1 MKYSRHL
8 FGAFIWSAGAMGAA
22 LVTALLPKA
31 AQASFTCGPY
41 METYLVRSL
50 DGRTGDG
57 VRCVLF
63 SEGIDSGGRVPVM
76 AWYGEGVW
84 GSSSYRHLG
93 HAFGT
98 LSAATGYASDF
109 FGNGENFNNNF
120 PGNLKITTSGAG
132 VPSLISVTGAW
143 NEIWRRLSGRVH
155 SSYKSTL
162 GRLRHCGN
170 YMTHYRASDLLGAR
184 SGSGLRCIL
193 KAQPR
198 VAATA
203 GLATWF
209 GKGNWGGSTY
219 AHLGTW
225 SYNGNGA
232 ADICEG
238 SMFTFCNQFGW
249 GSLHLQPVGTGY
261 EMTGAWSESWN

>member
-1 MKYSRHL
+1 MKISQLL
-8 FGAFIWSAGAMGAA
+8 FSAASWSLGLLGAGVASA
-22 LVTALLPKA
+22 LFPTT

-41 METYLVRSL
+41 METYLVRAL

-63 SEGIDSGGRVPVM
+63 SEGGTSGGRIPLM
-76 AWYGEGVW
+76 AWYGEGTW
-84 GSSSYRHLG
+84 GASSYRHLG

-98 LSAATGYASDF
+98 RTAATGYASDF

-120 PGNLKITTSGAG
+120 PGNLKITTSGPG
-132 VPSLISVTGAW
+132 IPSLITVTGAW
-143 NEIWRRLSGRVH
+143 NEVWRRLPGRVH
-155 SSYKSTL
+155 SGYTSTL
-162 GRLRHCGN
+162 GRLRRCGS
-170 YMTHYRASDLLGAR
+170 YMAQYKVSDLLGVR
-184 SGSGLRCIL
+184 TGSGLRCIL
-193 KAQPR
+193 KVQPPL
-198 VAATA
+198 ADEPD
-203 GLATWF
+203 LATWF

-232 ADICEG
+232 ADVCEG
-238 SMFTFCNQFGW
+238 SLFTFCNQFGW
-249 GSLHLQPVGTGY
+249 GSLQLNPVGGGF